1 MRRKARSRAS
11 SNTLF
16 QSERNSQQRAD
27 DPASSAESSVPSA
40 RDITVLTRELLRR
53 ADVYGILPTPIDQL
67 YEFSQIECFT
77 FGAEEQRR
85 WERLRES
92 AQNLVRSMFQ
102 KLRGFGDLREKVVF
116 VASDAPI
123 ARDRFVKGHELGH
136 QLIPWHRVR
145 REYMDDNHTLSPA
158 TRALFEREANFFA
171 AEVLFQAE
179 LFSNRARDFTPNL
192 DAVFTLAEA
201 HQSSRQATL
210 WRFAEVH
217 DYPVAAGIYYPNR
230 TAAGSRDMSRWTLW
244 PRQIASPAFERRFPE
259 FVLPRTLDVQH
270 PFVQATSRRSI
281 LQGDGLGLQGLPP
294 NTKCSWSSWW
304 NNYALLVLLSLRK
317 RSRFGITI

>member
-1 MRRKARSRAS
+1 MRAS

-16 QSERNSQQRAD
+16 RSERNNEPSSDDSARA
-27 DPASSAESSVPSA
+27 AESSLPSA
-40 RDITVLTRELLRR
+40 RDISDLTNTLLRR
-53 ADVYGILPTPIDQL
+53 AGVYRVLPTPIDQL
-67 YEFSQIECFT
+67 YEFSKIECLT

-85 WERLRES
+85 WERMRES
-92 AQNLVRSMFQ
+92 ARNVVRSMFQ

-145 REYMDDNHTLSPA
+145 PEYVDDDHTLSPA

-171 AEVLFQAE
+171 AELLFQAD
-179 LFSNRARDFTPNL
+179 LFSNRARDFTPSL
-192 DAVFTLAEA
+192 DAVFTLAET

-217 DYPVAAGIYYPNR
+217 DYPVMGAIYYPHR
-230 TAAGSRDMSRWTLW
+230 GAMGGRDLSRWVLW
-244 PRQIASPAFERRFPE
+244 RQIASPAFERRFPL
-259 FVLPRTLDVQH
+259 VSLPRSLDAEH
-270 PFVQATSRRSI
+270 PFVQATSSRSI
-281 LQGDGLGLQGLPP
+281 LQDDDLALQGVPTG
-294 NTKCSWSSWW
+294 TKCAWSCWW
-304 NNYALLVLLSLRK
+304 SGYALLVLLSLRK
-317 RSRFGITI
+317 RLRFGLTF